1 MSAEPAI
8 LVARLSALGDVV
20 LASAVAAALR
30 ERHPAATLEF
40 LAADPH
46 HRILAWVP
54 GLDRVHAWSGGAVPA
69 AVRDR
74 RWDVVVDLSG
84 TGRSRRLLAGVRA
97 GRQLRIRKQTLR
109 RMAFVRLHALGADG
123 RGIRPAL
130 DRMFD
135 TVAALGVTR
144 GERRPRLSVP
154 PAGPDG
160 PVLLAPGAG
169 RDTKRW
175 PAPRFR
181 ELARRLE
188 AGGTRVRVVG
198 SSAER
203 ALLAE
208 VAEGTRAEVGAA
220 EHPGE
225 LPPLA
230 AGCPVAVTNDSALL
244 HIAEA
249 CGADV
254 IALFGP
260 THPRLG
266 FAPLGPASRVV
277 QADLPCRPCD
287 LHGPRRCPLRHH
299 RCLAELPVERV
310 HDAVRARLD
319 AAGRAA

>member
-1 MSAEPAI
+1 MSGEPAI

-20 LASAVAAALR
+20 LASAVAQAIAERAAA
-30 ERHPAATLEF
+30 PEF

-46 HRILAWVP
+46 HRILEWVP
-54 GLDRVHAWSGGAVPA
+54 GIARVHAWEGGGAPP

-74 RWDVVVDLSG
+74 RWDVVIDLSG

-97 GRQLRIRKQTLR
+97 ARRLRIRKQTLR

-135 TVAALGVTR
+135 TVAPLGVTR
-144 GERRPRLSVP
+144 DGRRPRLAVP
-154 PAGPDG
+154 PPAPDG

-175 PAPRFR
+175 PAARFA
-181 ELARRLE
+181 ELARRLGE
-188 AGGTRVRVVG
+188 RGVAVRVAG
-198 SSAER
+198 SAAER
-203 ALLAE
+203 ELLEE
-208 VAEGTRAEVGAA
+208 VAAGSGAEIAVAA
-220 EHPGE
+220 HPGE
-225 LPPLA
+225 LPRLV

-249 CGADV
+249 CGAAV
-254 IALFGP
+254 VALFGP

-266 FAPLGPASRVV
+266 FAPLDPGSVV
-277 QADLPCRPCD
+277 VETGLPCRPCD
-287 LHGPRRCPLRHH
+287 LHGPHRCPLGHH
-299 RCLAELPVERV
+299 RCMLDLPVERV
-310 HDAVRARLD
+310 LACVQARCA
-319 AAGRAA
+319 AAGRASWD